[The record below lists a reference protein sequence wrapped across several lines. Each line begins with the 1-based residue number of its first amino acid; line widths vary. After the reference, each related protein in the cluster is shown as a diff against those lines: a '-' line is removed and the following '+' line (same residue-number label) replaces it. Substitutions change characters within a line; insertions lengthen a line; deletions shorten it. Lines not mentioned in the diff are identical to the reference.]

1 MLMRISVSLCALG
14 EINFSASQFF
24 PYIKSKH
31 GDNTYLVKTSMDFP
45 GGTVVKNSPASSGDA
60 GSIPESGRSPG
71 VGNGHP
77 LQCFCL
83 EKDVNR
89 VK

>member
-1 MLMRISVSLCALG
+1 MLMRISVYLCALG
-14 EINFSASQFF
+14 EINFSASRFF
-24 PYIKSKH
+24 PYIKSKY
-31 GDNTYLVKTSMDFP
+31 GNNTYLVKMLMDFP
-45 GGTVVKNSPASSGDA
+45 GGTVVKNSPANSGDA
-60 GSIPESGRSPG
+60 GSVPESGRSPG

-77 LQCFCL
+77 LQYFCL